1 MTGQVFAIG
10 LGTAD
15 QLNPAALDDLVSG
28 TGGFLLLTGNP
39 GLDDQILL
47 KKYFAQIL
55 AGVTNGVIVV
65 DPDGFVPLDGEA
77 IVPYDLTSADS
88 RSDVIV
94 LGDAANLL
102 TVLLEAPDGSTLD
115 GSSGADLVLTEQ
127 YQTLRVALPSPVVAG
142 SNAGTWRAH
151 LKVNKRRTR
160 RRLEELKKRKQKEM
174 VARLESHGIPFAL
187 TVQAR
192 SSLRLRVSVAQ
203 SSRRPGSDRD
213 AHGDAHRVGDPAR
226 EERKRYRCDLGSRRE
241 LLGAVPRRGRRRRV
255 PRVDTHDC
263 GWCSPRAR
271 ASGGHQP
278 ARRAIHT

>member
-127 YQTLRVALPSPVVAG
+127 YQTLRVALPLLWSPAPTQV
-142 SNAGTWRAH
+142 
-151 LKVNKRRTR
+151 
-160 RRLEELKKRKQKEM
+160 
-174 VARLESHGIPFAL
+174 
-187 TVQAR
+187 
-192 SSLRLRVSVAQ
+192 
-203 SSRRPGSDRD
+203 PG
-213 AHGDAHRVGDPAR
+213 V
-226 EERKRYRCDLGSRRE
+226 
-241 LLGAVPRRGRRRRV
+241 
-255 PRVDTHDC
+255 
-263 GWCSPRAR
+263 
-271 ASGGHQP
+271 
-278 ARRAIHT
+278 HT

>member
-127 YQTLRVALPSPVVAG
+127 YQTLRVALPSCGRRLQRRYLACTPEGKQATHAPTPRGAEEAQAKGDGGSSGIPRHSIRVDRSGTKRPQTPSLCRSVVA
-142 SNAGTWRAH
+142 SPR
-151 LKVNKRRTR
+151 
-160 RRLEELKKRKQKEM
+160 
-174 VARLESHGIPFAL
+174 
-187 TVQAR
+187 
-192 SSLRLRVSVAQ
+192 
-203 SSRRPGSDRD
+203 SDRD

-226 EERKRYRCDLGSRRE
+226 EERKRYRCDLGPRRE
-241 LLGAVPRRGRRRRV
+241 PWRC
-255 PRVDTHDC
+255 P
-263 GWCSPRAR
+263 SPRSKTACTAGRYTRLRLVFTAR
-271 ASGGHQP
+271 AASGGHQP